1 LIVNVKLMS
10 ANKQLPKAVLFDK
23 DGTLVD
29 FNGTWHSLYEK
40 LALEVT
46 GGDEAEAQRLLV
58 EGGFDP
64 VKGSF
69 IAGSELA
76 AGTTPGIVRLWL
88 PKAGEAE
95 FAKWCARLDRAFVEE
110 GPVAAVAI
118 AGLEETL
125 KALHAAGIIMAVVTN
140 DLEAA
145 AENTMKRFGLRSYF
159 TAILGYD
166 SVPDPK
172 PASGPVLKFCA
183 MTGLFPHEVL
193 VIGDNSHDIEMA
205 RNAGAAH
212 AIGVLSGTGTHEV
225 LSRDADAVLDSIA
238 DLPEWLGIR

>member
-1 LIVNVKLMS
+1 MTKLNS
-10 ANKQLPKAVLFDK
+10 RKVKAVLFDK

-46 GGDEAEAQRLLV
+46 GGNQPEAQRLLA
-58 EGGFDP
+58 EGGFDAET
-64 VKGSF
+64 GSF

-88 PKAGEAE
+88 PEADEVE
-95 FAKWCARLDRAFVEE
+95 FLKWCTRLDRAFVEE
-110 GPVAAVAI
+110 GPIAAVPVAR
-118 AGLEETL
+118 LEETL
-125 KALHAAGIIMAVVTN
+125 KALRDAGITMAVVTN

-145 AENTMKRFGLRSYF
+145 AENTMTRFGLRSYF
-159 TAILGYD
+159 SAILGYD

-172 PASGPVLKFCA
+172 PAAGPVLRFCA
-183 MTGLFPHEVL
+183 MTGHQPHEVL

-205 RNAGAAH
+205 RNAGAGH
-212 AIGVLSGTGTHEV
+212 AIGVLSGTGTRDV
-225 LSRDADAVLDSIA
+225 LSRDADAVLNSIA

>member
-1 LIVNVKLMS
+1 MKLTANNRKNV
-10 ANKQLPKAVLFDK
+10 KAVLFDK

-29 FNGTWHSLYEK
+29 FNGTWHTLYEK

-46 GGDEAEAQRLLV
+46 GGDEDAAQNLLV
-58 EGGFDP
+58 IGGFDP
-64 VKGSF
+64 ATGTF

-88 PKAGEAE
+88 PKASEAE
-95 FAKWCARLDRAFVEE
+95 FRKWCARLDRAFVEE

-118 AGLEETL
+118 AGLEDTI
-125 KALHAAGIIMAVVTN
+125 KALHAADIIMAVVTN

-145 AENTMKRFGLRSYF
+145 AENTMLRFGLRSYF

-172 PASGPVLKFCA
+172 PAAGPVLKFCT
-183 MTGLFPHEVL
+183 MTGLSPHEVL

-212 AIGVLSGTGTHEV
+212 AIGVLSGTGTREV
-225 LSRDADAVLDSIA
+225 LSRDADAVLNSIA